1 MQPEDCP
8 VEQVLNAVGAKW
20 TPMVVLLLAG
30 GTRRFGELRRAL
42 PGLSPRVLT
51 DRLRTL
57 ELLGFLTRT
66 VHAEVPPRVDYVLTA
81 RGVQLA
87 RMLERVAEW
96 GTPPASGRPS
106 TGAYDRGAVVA
117 LGERAPAAVVSPRR
131 VVRPSSGPGRPA
143 GPAA

>member
-1 MQPEDCP
+1 MRPEDCP
-8 VEQVLNAVGAKW
+8 VEQLLSAVGTKW

-51 DRLRTL
+51 DRLRML
-57 ELLGFLTRT
+57 ELLGFVTRT

-81 RGVQLA
+81 RGEELA
-87 RMLERVAEW
+87 RVLERVAGW
-96 GTPPASGRPS
+96 AAPG
-106 TGAYDRGAVVA
+106 GAVVA
-117 LGERAPAAVVSPRR
+117 LGERAPVALVSPWRDA
-131 VVRPSSGPGRPA
+131 RPASGPQRPA